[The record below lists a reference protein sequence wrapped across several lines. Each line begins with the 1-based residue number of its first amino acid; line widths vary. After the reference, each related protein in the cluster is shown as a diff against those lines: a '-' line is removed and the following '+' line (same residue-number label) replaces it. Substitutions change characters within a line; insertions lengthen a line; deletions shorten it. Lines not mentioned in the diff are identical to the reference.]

1 LADLDYGG
9 GRLDIEKMFEEGI
22 TEGSRAVDVYKL
34 ACALANK
41 MGTDSFHSNNIETM
55 MIRFNA
61 EKITPP
67 MELEGQNSLLM
78 HVRRAIEYVKNNP
91 IIDKKWE
98 GVTDWVNT
106 QGMEWAAN
114 SQGEAKKSPKPLS
127 PRIITTSSDYLD
139 EDSSDEDTSSQMPD
153 NYVGMQVTALA
164 ESGLSAGDLVSNG
177 NLNVPNDPD
186 ALSVEDG
193 GSPGRRSTS
202 DTGNGR
208 RLIDTYQSVVRY
220 TEGLGWFY
228 WDGNYW
234 KPDMERLE
242 IQELAK
248 RIAAV
253 VAGEVRLH
261 IGNDS
266 RQSEL
271 ISWAK
276 QTKSVA
282 RIGNMISS
290 ANSDGRIKKPVE
302 QWDSDPNLI
311 GVKNGVVDLKTGE
324 LLTGRPD
331 LDITRRAA
339 VSYTPGLTNVR
350 WDQFLDF
357 VTRGDKEYQDWLQR
371 AIGYTLTGLNNQD
384 VLFLVYG
391 PAGSGKNT
399 FVETI
404 FNALGKNG
412 YSWMLDSNV
421 LVASDGKK
429 NSTDEYHMAELRG
442 RRMIWIDELPEGDRL
457 KENQVKKMTGSATLS
472 ARSPGEKPFTFESK
486 GKMWITTNHRP
497 IITDEAM
504 WRRIR
509 TIPIMNIPERPDP
522 SLKEY
527 LSDPE
532 GGLPAV
538 FSWAVE
544 GAIKYLSSSERDPLG
559 WCRVV
564 KDASEI
570 YRKNEDR
577 IGSFLAEE
585 IVANEGGS
593 LPLNDLFQTYRM
605 WSESRGERSMTQIAF
620 HRKLVDRGMTV
631 IGDGNRAYLQD
642 YTKVLKEV
650 SEIAVGETDWRAKLQ
665 AY

>member
-1 LADLDYGG
+1 
-9 GRLDIEKMFEEGI
+9 
-22 TEGSRAVDVYKL
+22 
-34 ACALANK
+34 
-41 MGTDSFHSNNIETM
+41 
-55 MIRFNA
+55 
-61 EKITPP
+61 
-67 MELEGQNSLLM
+67 
-78 HVRRAIEYVKNNP
+78 
-91 IIDKKWE
+91 
-98 GVTDWVNT
+98 
-106 QGMEWAAN
+106 
-114 SQGEAKKSPKPLS
+114 
-127 PRIITTSSDYLD
+127 
-139 EDSSDEDTSSQMPD
+139 
-153 NYVGMQVTALA
+153 
-164 ESGLSAGDLVSNG
+164 
-177 NLNVPNDPD
+177 
-186 ALSVEDG
+186 
-193 GSPGRRSTS
+193 
-202 DTGNGR
+202 
-208 RLIDTYQSVVRY
+208 
-220 TEGLGWFY
+220 
-228 WDGNYW
+228 
-234 KPDMERLE
+234 
-242 IQELAK
+242 
-248 RIAAV
+248 
-253 VAGEVRLH
+253 
-261 IGNDS
+261 
-266 RQSEL
+266 
-271 ISWAK
+271 
-276 QTKSVA
+276 
-282 RIGNMISS
+282 MISS
-290 ANSDGRIKKPVE
+290 ANSDGRIKKPVD

-357 VTRGDKEYQDWLQR
+357 VTGGDKEYQDWLQR

-384 VLFLVYG
+384 ILFLVYG